1 MSSLTEGAPD
11 TPTSQESDQHTAQQP
26 RAVLFVDGDLP
37 ESVEILDIDIDF
49 ELVDVAPVTLGAVVA
64 RRC

>member
-1 MSSLTEGAPD
+1 MSSLAEE
-11 TPTSQESDQHTAQQP
+11 TSNGRTSEEAERSPVQEP

-37 ESVEILDIDIDF
+37 ESVELVDVDF
-49 ELVDVAPVTLGAVVA
+49 ELVNVTPVTLGAVVA

>member
-1 MSSLTEGAPD
+1 MSSLAEETPGARL
-11 TPTSQESDQHTAQQP
+11 SQESKQSAAAEPP

-37 ESVEILDIDIDF
+37 ESIELVDIDF
-49 ELVDVAPVTLGAVVA
+49 ELVNVTPATLGAVVA

>member
-1 MSSLTEGAPD
+1 MSSLVEE
-11 TPTSQESDQHTAQQP
+11 TPNSRPSDETGRSEPQEP

-37 ESVEILDIDIDF
+37 ESVELVDVDF
-49 ELVDVAPVTLGAVVA
+49 ELVNVTPVTLGAVVA